1 MVPLRA
7 LVLGVGGRVMVLA
20 SRSDVGAGVDAILTV
35 AADAAFVQFA
45 GAYVMC
51 YEQDGLVNKP
61 TD

>member
-1 MVPLRA
+1 
-7 LVLGVGGRVMVLA
+7 MVLA